1 MSTYD
6 ILKALSDSAY
16 RDWTVNGV
24 PAPGTEWDP
33 QKPEIRAMF
42 AAYAQTIDLAQQDA
56 DAATQASDT
65 AIAQLATYITTRVA
79 ASTLFYSTQA
89 AINADLAHAADT
101 MAFVYADST
110 STNNGFYR
118 KSGASGSGSWARM
131 PVPMPV
137 DAPTL
142 MYLLDPLAGVNV
154 NTYAASAE
162 DLPGSTNNPLHHLI
176 EDDNVIFMFVLMG
189 QSLMQG
195 YNENAAGTDNALSTT
210 QDYPTYQLMGNN
222 GLSCAEGQRIESFV
236 GHIESNNTGLGVY
249 ETSAYGLAKQ
259 FSESILFLT
268 ARLPT
273 VLTINAAM
281 GGKSFR
287 QLGRG
292 SIYWGYMLQAIRDA
306 VTVASGMGK
315 RLVAI
320 PFWQGGQGDFNEGVT
335 REQYTRFMR
344 QLVRWFHEDVH
355 SITQQREN
363 IPLHLVAISTSASGR
378 NPYSTNWPQ
387 DFINGI
393 WWSPIALAQ
402 GDLADDPDFCVIG
415 SDYRFS
421 RSGVPG
427 TATLIHLDSRGYRL
441 QGQMMA
447 FALVETLTGSG
458 FQPVKPLWAEWHD
471 ATHIDVWF
479 SRAITMDTSGEY
491 ITPQHQTAPAGSPT
505 PAYTPENY
513 NGVTYWDDSATPPVI
528 TGHAILNDAPRQSAE
543 WSWTNNGDSTTAAKL
558 TALKPMGIRFTL
570 SSAPTGHHR
579 RLFIATYKDGWYT
592 DAGKTAIIGDG
603 PATGARSC
611 IRGIDIHVDVFESH
625 YEYDWCIPSMLK
637 LPNS

>member
-6 ILKALSDSAY
+6 ALKAQSDNVY
-16 RDWTVNGV
+16 RDYIVDGV
-24 PAPGTEWDP
+24 PSSGANEPA
-33 QKPEIRAMF
+33 KAAIRSMMAT
-42 AAYAQTIDLAQQDA
+42 YASAVDLAQSDA
-56 DAATQASDT
+56 NAATAASDAAVAE
-65 AIAQLATYITTRVA
+65 LATYIATRVA
-79 ASTLFYSTQA
+79 AATLFYSTQA

-101 MAFVYADST
+101 MAFVYADTT

-118 KSGASGSGSWARM
+118 KSGTSGSGSWARM

-137 DAPTL
+137 DAPAL

-189 QSLMQG
+189 QSLMEG
-195 YNENAAGTDNALSTT
+195 YNENAAGTDPALSTT
-210 QDYPTYQLMGNN
+210 NANPTFQMMGNN
-222 GLSCAEGQRIESFV
+222 GLSCSSGQRITSFV
-236 GHIESNNTGLGVY
+236 AHIESDDDDAGIH
-249 ETSAYGLAKQ
+249 ETSAFGLAQQ
-259 FSESILFLT
+259 FAESILYLT
-268 ARLPT
+268 AKRPQTL
-273 VLTINAAM
+273 VINAAK

-292 SIYWGYMLQAIRDA
+292 SIYWGYMLQAVRDA
-306 VTVASGMGK
+306 VTVASGLGK
-315 RLVAI
+315 RLVAV

-335 REQYTRFMR
+335 REQYTRYMR
-344 QLVRWFHEDVH
+344 QLVRWFREDVH
-355 SITQQREN
+355 AITQQREN
-363 IPLHLVAISTSASGR
+363 IPLHLVAISNSASGR
-378 NPYSTNWPQ
+378 NPYSANWPQ

-393 WWSPIALAQ
+393 WWSPMALAQ

-421 RSGVPG
+421 RSGVVG
-427 TATLIHLDSRGYRL
+427 TASLIHLDSHGYRL
-441 QGQMMA
+441 QGVMMA
-447 FALVETLTGSG
+447 HALLESLTGAG
-458 FQPVKPLWAEWHD
+458 YQPTKPLWAEWHD
-471 ATHIDVWF
+471 STHLDVWF
-479 SRAITMDTSGEY
+479 SRAITVDTSGEH

-513 NGVTYWDDSATPPVI
+513 NGVTYWDDSATPPAI
-528 TGHAILNDAPRQSAE
+528 TGHTILNDAPRQSAE
-543 WSWTNNGDSTTAAKL
+543 WVWNNNGDTADAALL
-558 TALKPMGIRFTL
+558 TAMKPMGIRFTL
-570 SSAPTGHHR
+570 SAALTGHHR

-611 IRGIDIHVDVFESH
+611 IRGTDIHVDSFTSNW
-625 YEYDWCIPSMLK
+625 EYDWCIPSMLI